1 MDYAVTLVECLKYCK
16 KCEMRNTLESIR
28 YFDNFIYDLR
38 ISIISDDCE
47 DFKVQFMIS
56 WR

>member
-1 MDYAVTLVECLKYCK
+1 
-16 KCEMRNTLESIR
+16 MRDTLESIR
-28 YFDNFIYDLR
+28 YFDNFNYDLR

-47 DFKVQFMIS
+47 DFKVQFMIF

>member
-1 MDYAVTLVECLKYCK
+1 MND
-16 KCEMRNTLESIR
+16 TLESIR
-28 YFDNFIYDLR
+28 YFDNFNYDLR

>member
-1 MDYAVTLVECLKYCK
+1 
-16 KCEMRNTLESIR
+16 MRDTLESIR
-28 YFDNFIYDLR
+28 YFDNFNYDLR

-47 DFKVQFMIS
+47 DFKIS

>member
-1 MDYAVTLVECLKYCK
+1 
-16 KCEMRNTLESIR
+16 MRDTLEFIR
-28 YFDNFIYDLR
+28 YFDNFNYDLR
-38 ISIISDDCE
+38 ILVISDDYE